1 MLIKTQILNLLHLIY
16 LFALGVP
23 AYRIRCYISVSLAT
37 IERTFRV
44 LRQSIYDESL
54 QKLKELKLSGE
65 IEIDEALFGGHRK
78 GKRGWGA
85 EGKTLV
91 FGIYQRNGNVITF
104 PVLDR
109 KYDTLVPLITQH
121 TKKGSLYYSDDH
133 TAYAT
138 LNLIG
143 KHQVVAHV
151 SEEYVRDNNH
161 INGIEGFWNY
171 AKTWLYH
178 YRGVPKQYFHLYLK
192 EDNLLVLSQAICP
205 KGQHRCLVIII
216 NDKLH

>member
-1 MLIKTQILNLLHLIY
+1 MIRKVRYIFVTLDGKVKGDIQGVDTVCWTYLYDDRFGCKRCRYKFGEFRGTYLGEFNFSLHILVHLIY

-23 AYRIRCYISVSLAT
+23 AYRIRWYTSLSLAT

-54 QKLKELKLSGE
+54 QKLKELKLSGR

-78 GKRGWGA
+78 GKRGWRA

-121 TKKGSLYYSDDH
+121 TKKGSLYIMM
-133 TAYAT
+133 T
-138 LNLIG
+138 I
-143 KHQVVAHV
+143 
-151 SEEYVRDNNH
+151 
-161 INGIEGFWNY
+161 
-171 AKTWLYH
+171 
-178 YRGVPKQYFHLYLK
+178 
-192 EDNLLVLSQAICP
+192 LLTQL
-205 KGQHRCLVIII
+205 
-216 NDKLH
+216 

>member
-1 MLIKTQILNLLHLIY
+1 MVY
-16 LFALGVP
+16 LS
-23 AYRIRCYISVSLAT
+23 CLAT

-54 QKLKELKLSGE
+54 QKLKELKLSGR

-109 KYDTLVPLITQH
+109 NTIL
-121 TKKGSLYYSDDH
+121 
-133 TAYAT
+133 
-138 LNLIG
+138 
-143 KHQVVAHV
+143 
-151 SEEYVRDNNH
+151 
-161 INGIEGFWNY
+161 
-171 AKTWLYH
+171 
-178 YRGVPKQYFHLYLK
+178 
-192 EDNLLVLSQAICP
+192 
-205 KGQHRCLVIII
+205 
-216 NDKLH
+216 